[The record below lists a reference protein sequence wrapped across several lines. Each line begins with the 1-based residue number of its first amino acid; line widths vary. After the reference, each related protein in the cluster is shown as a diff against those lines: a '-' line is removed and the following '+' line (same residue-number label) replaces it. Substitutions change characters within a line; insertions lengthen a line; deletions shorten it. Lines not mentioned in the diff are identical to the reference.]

1 MKKKFIYSEKAAK
14 FCEISTVDLSYVGD
28 FAKFCGLLSIYEGVE
43 ILFSYRTSVSKING
57 HKFYLKLYCKI
68 WDYFWGK
75 RRFYYLKIREV
86 ISSNKSAI
94 QLNSSHPLASLLP
107 VTFWS
112 DEPKYLHCLWV
123 LIESLLLMLYWT
135 NWDLSIFPQITI
147 WQSKPY
153 DSKTEII
160 QQGTDRHEIST
171 AKKILERLGIQTSSL
186 FVKIWYI
193 ANVLTIKTTG
203 TGNCR
208 GPAGKICTI
217 YGKGL

>member
-1 MKKKFIYSEKAAK
+1 MKVLWAYSGSFDVHIFWEGQK
-14 FCEISTVDLSYVGD
+14 FCETSTVDLSYVVLV
-28 FAKFCGLLSIYEGVE
+28 KSCGQLRIYEGVE
-43 ILFSYRTSVSKING
+43 ILFRYQTSVSKING
-57 HKFYLKLYCKI
+57 HKFYLKSYRKI

-75 RRFYYLKIREV
+75 RRFYYLKIREI

-94 QLNSSHPLASLLP
+94 QLNSSQHPLASLLP

-112 DEPKYLHCLWV
+112 DEPKCLPCLWV

-186 FVKIWYI
+186 FVKTW
-193 ANVLTIKTTG
+193 
-203 TGNCR
+203 
-208 GPAGKICTI
+208 
-217 YGKGL
+217 

>member
-1 MKKKFIYSEKAAK
+1 MGGGCLLTSVDNFYIYFVNLQFEKKFIYSEKAAK

-123 LIESLLLMLYWT
+123 LIIESLLLMLNQLGSFNLST
-135 NWDLSIFPQITI
+135 NYNLAKQTI
-147 WQSKPY
+147 WLQNRNH
-153 DSKTEII
+153 TAR
-160 QQGTDRHEIST
+160 DR
-171 AKKILERLGIQTSSL
+171 QTRDQYS
-186 FVKIWYI
+186 
-193 ANVLTIKTTG
+193 
-203 TGNCR
+203 
-208 GPAGKICTI
+208 
-217 YGKGL
+217 